1 MNRQA
6 IGWSCAAAAI
16 IGALFTLASWATG
29 ATLMFLAPLVGCAAG
44 VGYVAGLRGTATRVP
59 AMMHGIAAAGI
70 TLVAILAG
78 RVTLGWIDVRA
89 WNERMSEVTGDDL
102 HGVIAERIAARAI
115 DAGEIDVDAEE
126 YPDWVSDEADEEL
139 AAMSGEEVERLRAE
153 LQADGEEAAEE
164 LSAAIRDAVDLDG
177 ALEGPALD
185 RDGDVVEGHL
195 ELVGEDAQ
203 HRRPHHVEG
212 EVEEH
217 EWQLVHGA
225 TEADDLAHD
234 VGLVVQRVVE
244 ELLHPDLADAGADA
258 ADEAG
263 EDVERPPRVDAGDED
278 RAVALRTRRL
288 DHVE

>member
-153 LQADGEEAAEE
+153 LQADGEEAAE
-164 LSAAIRDAVDLDG
+164 AVSPLLLMLRTFVNIGFIGFVFLATALGTAYRIAVSGAGESSTDG
-177 ALEGPALD
+177 AISDGGTLVELPQRADPMRLRAELPADPLAGTAAGS
-185 RDGDVVEGHL
+185 RSLTG
-195 ELVGEDAQ
+195 
-203 HRRPHHVEG
+203 
-212 EVEEH
+212 
-217 EWQLVHGA
+217 
-225 TEADDLAHD
+225 EADE
-234 VGLVVQRVVE
+234 RK
-244 ELLHPDLADAGADA
+244 A
-258 ADEAG
+258 A
-263 EDVERPPRVDAGDED
+263 
-278 RAVALRTRRL
+278 
-288 DHVE
+288 